1 MEVFILLI
9 PKIVV
14 ITGPTATGKTRLGVE
29 LALKLGGEVVS
40 ADSMQI
46 YRHMD
51 IGTAKPSPEETRGV
65 RHHMID
71 IAEPSDGWSVARWLE
86 AAVGVCDDIIAR
98 GKLPILVGGT
108 GLYIDSLISGRTFA
122 GGGEDQAAC
131 RQELNERYD
140 ELGGAAMLKELS
152 QFDPERA
159 ARLHAADKK
168 RVVRAWEVFLLTG
181 ETITAHDLRTQ
192 ALPPRY
198 AAAVIALEYAD
209 RQDLYTRIDSR
220 VDEMLSSGLFDEVRD
235 LLSGGLHEDCT
246 AMQGI
251 GYKEVA
257 AAIRDEISAAEAVER
272 IKRESRRYAKRQ
284 LTWLRNREEVFWI
297 RWGSVPDF
305 DEALRNSTKF
315 LQGLSIV

>member
-1 MEVFILLI
+1 MSI

-51 IGTAKPSPEETRGV
+51 IGTAKPSAEETRGV
-65 RHHMID
+65 PHHMID
-71 IAEPSDGWSVARWLE
+71 IAEPSESWSVARWLE
-86 AAVGVCDDIIAR
+86 TAVGVCDDIIAR

-122 GGGEDQAAC
+122 GDGGENLAAC

-159 ARLHAADKK
+159 AKLHAADKK
-168 RVVRAWEVFLLTG
+168 RIVRAWEVFLLTG
-181 ETITAHDLRTQ
+181 ETITAHDLRTKAQ
-192 ALPPRY
+192 PPRY
-198 AAAVIALEYAD
+198 DAAVIALTFSD
-209 RQDLYTRIDSR
+209 RQDLYTSIDSR
-220 VDEMLSSGLFDEVRD
+220 VDEMVNSGLFDEVRD
-235 LLSGGLHEDCT
+235 LLSKGLDESCT

-257 AAIRDEISAAEAVER
+257 AAIRGEISEIGAIDL

-284 LTWLRNREEVFWI
+284 LTWLRGREGIFWI
-297 RWGSVPDF
+297 SWASVPDF
-305 DEALRNSTKF
+305 DEAVRNSTKF
-315 LQGLSIV
+315 LLELSII